1 MVPQGGGAAL
11 RHAPADGTGPRPK
24 IGRMDKTTADT
35 LLAIAEDARAR
46 IRREDPESAA
56 QIEARYPELLE
67 ALDWYLDEGHPDEAF
82 RLATALVP
90 FWMSTKRIDDGD
102 RWFGRALAQPAGSA
116 ALRARATYD
125 HGYLVFWAGRYDVA
139 DERFADALAQAEAV
153 GDPNL
158 VALVLAGAARVALSR
173 DPAEAVR
180 LCRQALAATEST
192 PASDGRS
199 SALHVLGVA
208 LQMAGDL
215 EGARDVMTSRLELA
229 RENGDE
235 FIVWVESSNLSMV
248 ERQLGNLDRA
258 EALSREALR
267 IVQARGDA
275 MAIPWIIN
283 GLAAVTAAKGE
294 LERAATL
301 NGMAAALLERAG
313 GEWPPDEREQYE
325 GTLAAIEAGL
335 APDAVERARSVGAA
349 MPIEEGVEFAL
360 A

>member
-1 MVPQGGGAAL
+1 MATV
-11 RHAPADGTGPRPK
+11 
-24 IGRMDKTTADT
+24 DKPTADA
-35 LLAIAEDARAR
+35 LLALAEDARAR
-46 IRREDPESAA
+46 VRREDPESAA
-56 QIEARYPELLE
+56 LIEARYPELLE
-67 ALDWYLDEGHPDEAF
+67 ALDWYLDAGQPDEAF

-102 RWFGRALAQPAGSA
+102 RWFERALAQPAGSDA
-116 ALRARATYD
+116 RRARARYD
-125 HGYLVFWAGRYDVA
+125 HGYLVFWAGRYDLA
-139 DERFADALAQAEAV
+139 DERFVEARAEAEAI
-153 GDPNL
+153 GDSNL
-158 VALVLAGAARVALSR
+158 LALVLAGAARVALDR
-173 DPAEAVR
+173 DPAEAAR
-180 LCRQALAATEST
+180 LCRQGLAATET
-192 PASDGRS
+192 MPASEGRS

-215 EGARDVMTSRLELA
+215 EGARDVMTSRLDLA

-248 ERQLGNLDRA
+248 ERQLGNLGRA

-283 GLAAVTAAKGE
+283 GLAAVTASKGE

-301 NGMAAALLERAG
+301 NGLAAALLERAG

-335 APDAVERARSVGAA
+335 APDSLQRARSEGAA
-349 MPIEEGVEFAL
+349 MSIEEGIEFAM

>member
-1 MVPQGGGAAL
+1 M
-11 RHAPADGTGPRPK
+11 
-24 IGRMDKTTADT
+24 
-35 LLAIAEDARAR
+35 LAIAEDARER
-46 IRREDPESAA
+46 TRREDATGA
-56 QIEARYPELLE
+56 QMVEVRYPDMLA
-67 ALDWYLDEGHPDEAF
+67 ALDWYLEAGQPDEGF

-102 RWFGRALAQPAGSA
+102 SWFARALEQPAGSPGR
-116 ALRARATYD
+116 RARATYD
-125 HGYLVFWAGRYDVA
+125 HGYLVFWAGHYDVA
-139 DERFADALAQAEAV
+139 DPRFTEARRLAEAA
-153 GDPNL
+153 GDTNL
-158 VALVLAGAARVALSR
+158 VALALAGSARVALGR

-180 LCRQALAATEST
+180 LCREGLAATEST
-192 PASDGRS
+192 PDAEGRS
-199 SALHVLGVA
+199 SSLHVLGVA

-229 RENGDE
+229 RDNGDE

-301 NGMAAALLERAG
+301 NGMAAAMLERAG

-325 GTLAAIEAGL
+325 GTLAAVEAGL
-335 APDAVERARSVGAA
+335 PPDAIERARSSGAA
-349 MPIEEGVEFAL
+349 MTIEQGVAYAL
-360 A
+360 SEAAAG

>member
-1 MVPQGGGAAL
+1 MMRLVDA
-11 RHAPADGTGPRPK
+11 R
-24 IGRMDKTTADT
+24 TADD
-35 LLAIAEDARAR
+35 LLTIAEDARER
-46 IRREDPESAA
+46 TRREDPTGAA
-56 QIEARYPELLE
+56 LIETRYQELLE
-67 ALDWYLDEGHPDEAF
+67 ALDWYLDAGQPDQAF

-102 RWFGRALAQPAGSA
+102 RWFARALAQPAGSVTR
-116 ALRARATYD
+116 RARATYD
-125 HGYLVFWAGRYDVA
+125 HGYLVFWAGRYDLA
-139 DERFADALAQAEAV
+139 DERFADARARAREI

-158 VALVLAGAARVALSR
+158 EALALAGAARVALGR
-173 DPAEAVR
+173 DPAEAAR
-180 LCRQALAATEST
+180 LCREALAATDST

-208 LQMAGDL
+208 LQMSGDL

-258 EALSREALR
+258 EALSRDALR

-301 NGMAAALLERAG
+301 IGMAAAMLKRAG

-325 GTLAAIEAGL
+325 GTLDVVTNGL
-335 APDAVERARSVGAA
+335 PPDVATRTRAEGAS
-349 MPIEEGVEFAL
+349 MSSDEAL
-360 A
+360 AYALADASPHHR

>member
-1 MVPQGGGAAL
+1 VDT
-11 RHAPADGTGPRPK
+11 R
-24 IGRMDKTTADT
+24 TADE
-35 LLAIAEDARAR
+35 LLAIAEDARER
-46 IRREDPESAA
+46 TRREDATGA
-56 QIEARYPELLE
+56 QMVEVRYPDMLAALHWYLE
-67 ALDWYLDEGHPDEAF
+67 AGQPDEGF

-102 RWFGRALAQPAGSA
+102 GWFARALEQPAGSPGR
-116 ALRARATYD
+116 RARATYD

-139 DERFADALAQAEAV
+139 DPRFTEARRLAEAA
-153 GDPNL
+153 GDTNL
-158 VALVLAGAARVALSR
+158 VALALAGSARVALGR

-180 LCRQALAATEST
+180 LCREGLAATEST
-192 PASDGRS
+192 PDAEGRS
-199 SALHVLGVA
+199 SSLHVLGVA
-208 LQMAGDL
+208 LQMSGDF
-215 EGARDVMTSRLELA
+215 EGARDVMTTRLELGRA
-229 RENGDE
+229 AGNE

-294 LERAATL
+294 FERAATL
-301 NGMAAALLERAG
+301 NGMAAAMLERAG

-325 GTLAAIEAGL
+325 GTLAAVEAGL
-335 APDAVERARSVGAA
+335 PPDAIERARSTGAA
-349 MPIEEGVEFAL
+349 MSIEQGVAYAL
-360 A
+360 SEASAG

>member
-1 MVPQGGGAAL
+1 MVPQEQ
-11 RHAPADGTGPRPK
+11 DGTGEVGPYHAAVDTP
-24 IGRMDKTTADT
+24 TADA
-35 LLAIAEDARAR
+35 LLALAEDARAR
-46 IRREDPESAA
+46 VRREDPESAA
-56 QIEARYPELLE
+56 LIEARYADLLE
-67 ALDWYLDEGHPDEAF
+67 ALDWYLDAGLPDQAF

-102 RWFGRALAQPAGSA
+102 RWFERALAQPAGSDA
-116 ALRARATYD
+116 RRARALYD
-125 HGYLVFWAGRYDVA
+125 HGYLVFWAGRYDLA
-139 DERFADALAQAEAV
+139 DERFADARAQAEEV
-153 GDPNL
+153 GDSNL
-158 VALVLAGAARVALSR
+158 VALALAGAARVALDR
-173 DPAEAVR
+173 DPAEAAR
-180 LCRQALAATEST
+180 LCREGLAATET
-192 PASDGRS
+192 LPASDGRS

-215 EGARDVMTSRLELA
+215 EGARDVMTSRLDLA

-248 ERQLGNLDRA
+248 ERQLGNLGPA

-283 GLAAVTAAKGE
+283 GLAAVTAAKGD

-301 NGMAAALLERAG
+301 NGMAAAMLERAG

-325 GTLAAIEAGL
+325 GTLDKVRNGMTD
-335 APDAVERARSVGAA
+335 DAVERARAVGAG
-349 MPIEEGVEFAL
+349 MNVEQGVRFAL
-360 A
+360 GTPQ

>member
-1 MVPQGGGAAL
+1 MVPQGRDGAAQPGPY
-11 RHAPADGTGPRPK
+11 HAAVDAP
-24 IGRMDKTTADT
+24 TADA
-35 LLAIAEDARAR
+35 LLSLAEEARAG

-67 ALDWYLDEGHPDEAF
+67 ALDWYLDAGQPDQAF

-102 RWFGRALAQPAGSA
+102 RWFARALAQPAGSA
-116 ALRARATYD
+116 PRRARATYD
-125 HGYLVFWAGRYDVA
+125 HGYLVFWAGRYDLA
-139 DERFADALAQAEAV
+139 DERFADARAQAEAI
-153 GDPNL
+153 GDSNL
-158 VALVLAGAARVALSR
+158 VALVLAGAARVALGR
-173 DPAEAVR
+173 DPAEAAR
-180 LCRQALAATEST
+180 LCREALAATEGM

-208 LQMAGDL
+208 LQMSGDL

-248 ERQLGNLDRA
+248 ERQLGNLGRA

-267 IVQARGDA
+267 IVEARSDA

-301 NGMAAALLERAG
+301 NGMAAAMLERAG

-325 GTLAAIEAGL
+325 GTLATVEAGL
-335 APDAVERARSVGAA
+335 PPDAIERARSLGAA
-349 MPIEEGVEFAL
+349 MSIERGVAYALSEAAEG
-360 A
+360 

>member
-1 MVPQGGGAAL
+1 M
-11 RHAPADGTGPRPK
+11 PAVDTP
-24 IGRMDKTTADT
+24 TADA
-35 LLAIAEDARAR
+35 LLALAEDARAR
-46 IRREDPESAA
+46 VRREDPESAA
-56 QIEARYPELLE
+56 LIEARYPELLE
-67 ALDWYLDEGHPDEAF
+67 ALDWYLDAAQPDKAF

-102 RWFGRALAQPAGSA
+102 RWFERVLAQPAGSDA
-116 ALRARATYD
+116 RRARALYD
-125 HGYLVFWAGRYDVA
+125 HGYLVFWAGRYALA
-139 DERFADALAQAEAV
+139 DERFAEARAAAEAI
-153 GDPNL
+153 GDSNL
-158 VALVLAGAARVALSR
+158 LALVLAGAARVALDR
-173 DPAEAVR
+173 DPAEAAR
-180 LCRQALAATEST
+180 LCRQGLAATET
-192 PASDGRS
+192 MPASDGRS

-215 EGARDVMTSRLELA
+215 EGARDVMTSRLDLA

-248 ERQLGNLDRA
+248 ERQLGNLGRA

-283 GLAAVTAAKGE
+283 GLAAVMAANGE

-301 NGMAAALLERAG
+301 NGMAQAMLERAG

-325 GTLAAIEAGL
+325 GTLAAIEVGL
-335 APDAVERARSVGAA
+335 APDAIERARSAGAA
-349 MPIEEGVEFAL
+349 MSTEDGIEFAL

>member
-1 MVPQGGGAAL
+1 M
-11 RHAPADGTGPRPK
+11 PAVDTP
-24 IGRMDKTTADT
+24 TADA
-35 LLAIAEDARAR
+35 LLALAEDARAR
-46 IRREDPESAA
+46 VRREDPESAA
-56 QIEARYPELLE
+56 LIEARYPELLE
-67 ALDWYLDEGHPDEAF
+67 ALDWYLDARQPDDAF

-102 RWFGRALAQPAGSA
+102 RWFERALAQPAGSDA
-116 ALRARATYD
+116 RRARALYD
-125 HGYLVFWAGRYDVA
+125 HGYLVFWAGRYDLA
-139 DERFADALAQAEAV
+139 DERFSKARAAAEAI
-153 GDPNL
+153 GDSNL
-158 VALVLAGAARVALSR
+158 LALVLAGAARVALDQ
-173 DPAEAVR
+173 DPAEAAR
-180 LCRQALAATEST
+180 LCREGLAATET
-192 PASDGRS
+192 MPASDGRS

-215 EGARDVMTSRLELA
+215 EGARDVMTSRLDLA

-248 ERQLGNLDRA
+248 ERQLGNLGRA

-283 GLAAVTAAKGE
+283 GLAAVTAANGE

-301 NGMAAALLERAG
+301 NGMAQAMLERAG

-325 GTLAAIEAGL
+325 GTLAAIEVGL
-335 APDAVERARSVGAA
+335 APDAIERARSAGAA
-349 MPIEEGVEFAL
+349 MSAEDGIEFAL